1 MHNETEAVLIHYK
14 ESVLV
19 LMLKIIFS
27 KKFQLVVSFIYYYS
41 LYLPSIT
48 ASSKKYT
55 NSNRQR
61 NTFIS

>member
-1 MHNETEAVLIHYK
+1 MKILRETVFYL
-14 ESVLV
+14 
-19 LMLKIIFS
+19 
-27 KKFQLVVSFIYYYS
+27 FIYS

-61 NTFIS
+61 NTFISLKKKKNQSKYPGFAMNVLQILH

>member
-1 MHNETEAVLIHYK
+1 MGIIPSL
-14 ESVLV
+14 LV
-19 LMLKIIFS
+19 KGSILR
-27 KKFQLVVSFIYYYS
+27 VYS

-61 NTFIS
+61 NTFISFKKKKKNRS